1 MRVVTWNINSVRLR
15 IKSVRRVVKK
25 LNPDI
30 LCLQETKCL
39 KEDFPF
45 KDFERMGFLQT
56 EAYGIKGYNGVS
68 ISSKIPIVSFNKTI
82 FCNKDDARHINIELL
97 YQKKKI
103 NIHNFYIPAGGDE
116 PNPKINE
123 KFKHKLQFLDEATK
137 YFSNKDNADS
147 DLTVVVGDLNIAPHE
162 HDVWSHKQLLNVVSH
177 TPIETETLLDLIQT
191 GDWVDIMRELVP
203 HNEKLYSWWSYR
215 NKNWEISNVYIFS
228 GKVQ

>member
-39 KEDFPF
+39 REDFPF
-45 KDFERMGFLQT
+45 KDFKRMGFLQT

-68 ISSKIPIVSFNKTI
+68 ISSKIPIVSYDKTT

-116 PNPKINE
+116 PDPKINK
-123 KFKHKLQFLDEATK
+123 KFKHKQFMC
-137 YFSNKDNADS
+137 FSC
-147 DLTVVVGDLNIAPHE
+147 P
-162 HDVWSHKQLLNVVSH
+162 
-177 TPIETETLLDLIQT
+177 
-191 GDWVDIMRELVP
+191 
-203 HNEKLYSWWSYR
+203 
-215 NKNWEISNVYIFS
+215 
-228 GKVQ
+228 